1 MRFATPYTVVLIGLL
16 HFALAGC
23 SSIGHDFEI
32 ENAKK
37 VENGMTRDQVIATM
51 GSEPTSIEG
60 SNQTHMTWLYSN
72 ATPFNL
78 NMKRVRFNLN
88 QNDVVYGIPK
98 EGIWESPDL
107 DDY

>member
-1 MRFATPYTVVLIGLL
+1 MKFTPAATLSLLL
-16 HFALAGC
+16 HFSLVGC

-37 VENGMTRDQVIATM
+37 VENGMTRDKVIAVM
-51 GSEPTSIEG
+51 GSEPCAIEG
-60 SNQTHMTWLYSN
+60 ENRTHMTWLYSN